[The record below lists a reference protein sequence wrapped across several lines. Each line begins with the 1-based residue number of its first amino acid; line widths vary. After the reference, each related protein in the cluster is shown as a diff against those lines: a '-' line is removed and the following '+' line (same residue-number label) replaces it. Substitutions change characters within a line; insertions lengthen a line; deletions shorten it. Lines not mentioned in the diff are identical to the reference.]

1 MNPAPPPA
9 YMVGPAHRPRVDLP
23 AVERTGSSTDEQ
35 RR

>member
-1 MNPAPPPA
+1 MNPVSPPA
-9 YMVGPAHRPRVDLP
+9 YMVGPADRSRAIHA